1 MISTEA
7 RSFQGSFYARRFV
20 RFDTVFGRF
29 VEYVSCC
36 CRDFSRMAGRG
47 GADGSREEGLPTFV
61 KKVSLMLD
69 IGGDLWHLA
78 CPAGWMRPFIV

>member
-1 MISTEA
+1 
-7 RSFQGSFYARRFV
+7 
-20 RFDTVFGRF
+20 
-29 VEYVSCC
+29 
-36 CRDFSRMAGRG
+36 MAGRG